1 MTTAPLLE
9 ARGITKRFGGL
20 FAVKDVH
27 LAIEAGEIVG
37 LIGPNGAGKTTLFAV
52 LSGFLRPE
60 AGAVWFDGRSVAK
73 LPPEELAHLGL
84 CRTFQL
90 VKPFANLTVLQNVMV
105 GAFARCRSTSQAAKE
120 AARILDFTGMAHLR
134 DVLAKTLPVA
144 LRKRLEIAR
153 ALGTHPRLLLL
164 DEVIA
169 GLTPTEIKAML
180 DLLLTL
186 HREGITLFI
195 IEHVMAV
202 IMSLCQ
208 RILVLHHGEKI
219 AEGLPAQIARHPRVV
234 QAYLGEEYLL
244 AQG

>member
-1 MTTAPLLE
+1 MPPLLR
-9 ARGITKRFGGL
+9 AQGVLKRFGGL
-20 FAVKDVH
+20 LAVKDVD

-60 AGAVWFDGRSVAK
+60 GGRVWLDGHPVVGLS
-73 LPPEELAHLGL
+73 PEALAYLGL

-90 VKPFANLTVLQNVMV
+90 VKPFGNMTVLQNVTV
-105 GAFARCRSTSQAAKE
+105 GAFLRLRSPSQATLE
-120 AARILDFTGMAHLR
+120 AERVLEFTGMTHLR
-134 DVLAKTLPVA
+134 DVLAKTLPVE
-144 LRKRLEIAR
+144 LRKRLEVAR
-153 ALGTHPRLLLL
+153 TLATRPRLLLL
-164 DEVIA
+164 DEVMA
-169 GLTPTEIKAML
+169 GLNQTEIKGML

-219 AEGLPAQIARHPRVV
+219 AEGAPSQIARDPRVV
-234 QAYLGEEYLL
+234 QAYLGEEYLI
-244 AQG
+244 A

>member
-1 MTTAPLLE
+1 MPPLLR
-9 ARGITKRFGGL
+9 AQGVVKRFGGL
-20 FAVKDVH
+20 FAVKDVD

-60 AGAVWFDGRSVAK
+60 GGRVWLDGHRVVGLS
-73 LPPEELAHLGL
+73 PEALAYLGL

-90 VKPFANLTVLQNVMV
+90 VKPFGNMTVLQNVTV
-105 GAFARCRSTSQAAKE
+105 GAFLRLRSPSQATLE
-120 AARILDFTGMAHLR
+120 AERVLEFTGMTHLR
-134 DVLAKTLPVA
+134 DVLAKALPVE
-144 LRKRLEIAR
+144 LRKRLEVAR
-153 ALGTHPRLLLL
+153 TLATRPRLLLL
-164 DEVIA
+164 DEVMA
-169 GLTPTEIKAML
+169 GLNQTEIKGML

-219 AEGLPAQIARHPRVV
+219 AEGAPSQIARDPRVV
-234 QAYLGEEYLL
+234 QAYLGEEYLI
-244 AQG
+244 A

>member
-1 MTTAPLLE
+1 MAPLLE
-9 ARGITKRFGGL
+9 ARGVVKRFGGL
-20 FAVKDVH
+20 FAVRDVG

-60 AGAVWFDGRSVAK
+60 GGEVRFDGRSVVGLA
-73 LPPEELAHLGL
+73 PEELSRFGL

-90 VKPFANLTVLQNVMV
+90 VKPFGNMTVLQNVMV
-105 GAFARCRSTSQAAKE
+105 GAFLRLRSLSH
-120 AARILDFTGMAHLR
+120 AAREAERILEFTGMTHLR
-134 DVLAKTLPVA
+134 DVLSKTLPVE
-144 LRKRLEIAR
+144 LRKRLEVAR
-153 ALGTHPRLLLL
+153 TLATHPRLLLL
-164 DEVIA
+164 DEVMA
-169 GLTPTEIKAML
+169 GLNPTEIKGML
-180 DLLLTL
+180 DLLLIL

-219 AEGLPAQIARHPRVV
+219 AEGSPTEIARHPRVV

-244 AQG
+244 A

>member
-1 MTTAPLLE
+1 MAPLLE
-9 ARGITKRFGGL
+9 ARGVVKRFGGL
-20 FAVKDVH
+20 FAVKDVD
-27 LAIEAGEIVG
+27 LGIETGEIVG

-60 AGAVWFDGRSVAK
+60 AGQVRFDGRSVVGLA
-73 LPPEELAHLGL
+73 PEELSRLGL

-90 VKPFANLTVLQNVMV
+90 VKPFGNMTVLQNVMV
-105 GAFARCRSTSQAAKE
+105 GAFLRLRSPSRAALE
-120 AARILDFTGMAHLR
+120 AERILEFTGMTHLR
-134 DVLAKTLPVA
+134 DVLSKTLPVE
-144 LRKRLEIAR
+144 LRKRLEVAR
-153 ALGTHPRLLLL
+153 TLATHPRLLLL
-164 DEVIA
+164 DEVMA
-169 GLTPTEIKAML
+169 GLNPTEIKGML

-208 RILVLHHGEKI
+208 RILVLHHGEKV
-219 AEGLPAQIARHPRVV
+219 AEGSPTEIARHPRVV

-244 AQG
+244 A

>member
-1 MTTAPLLE
+1 MPPLLR
-9 ARGITKRFGGL
+9 AQGVVKRFGGL
-20 FAVKDVH
+20 FAVKDVD

-60 AGAVWFDGRSVAK
+60 GGRVWLDGHPVVGLS
-73 LPPEELAHLGL
+73 PEALAYLGL

-90 VKPFANLTVLQNVMV
+90 VKPFGNMTVLQNVTV
-105 GAFARCRSTSQAAKE
+105 GAFLRLRSPSQATLE
-120 AARILDFTGMAHLR
+120 AERVLEFTGMTHLR
-134 DVLAKTLPVA
+134 DVLAKTLPVE
-144 LRKRLEIAR
+144 LRKRLEVAR
-153 ALGTHPRLLLL
+153 TLATRPRLLLL
-164 DEVIA
+164 DEVMA
-169 GLTPTEIKAML
+169 GLNQTEIKGML

-219 AEGLPAQIARHPRVV
+219 AEGAPSQIARDPRVV
-234 QAYLGEEYLL
+234 QAYLGEEYLI
-244 AQG
+244 A

>member
-1 MTTAPLLE
+1 M
-9 ARGITKRFGGL
+9 KRFGGL
-20 FAVKDVH
+20 FAVKDVD
-27 LAIEAGEIVG
+27 LAVGEGEIVG

-52 LSGFLRPE
+52 LSGFHRPE
-60 AGAVWFDGRSVAK
+60 GGEVRFDGRSVVGLA
-73 LPPEELAHLGL
+73 PEELARLGL

-90 VKPFANLTVLQNVMV
+90 VKPFGNMTVLQNVMV
-105 GAFARCRSTSQAAKE
+105 GAFLRVRARST
-120 AARILDFTGMAHLR
+120 AAREAERILELTGMSHLR
-134 DVLAKTLPVA
+134 GALAKTLPVE
-144 LRKRLEIAR
+144 LRKRLEVAR
-153 ALGTHPRLLLL
+153 TLATRPRLLLL

-169 GLTPTEIKAML
+169 GLNPTEINGML

-186 HREGITLFI
+186 HRQGVTLFI

-219 AEGLPAQIARHPRVV
+219 AEGPPAGIARDRRVI

-244 AQG
+244 A